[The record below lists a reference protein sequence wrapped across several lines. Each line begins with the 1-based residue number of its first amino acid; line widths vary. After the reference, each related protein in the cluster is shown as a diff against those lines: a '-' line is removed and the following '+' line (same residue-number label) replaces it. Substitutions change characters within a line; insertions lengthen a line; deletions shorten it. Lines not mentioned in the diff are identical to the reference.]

1 MSKNLHYQSNWK
13 TFLPRNGLGANV
25 DLNSL
30 KFLTSQHVLNGQTQF
45 QSEKQQKHNDYLNAR
60 SGFGYFFSSRQLGHS
75 TNADKTSKETLLYP
89 TMESLFLGFWIKH
102 RVGRKLSRKKIV
114 KMYIPNKLNLI
125 WIYFK
130 SHKERNWLQIFG
142 VDLTIGK
149 LATISRSRSNLHNE

>member
-1 MSKNLHYQSNWK
+1 MSKKLNYQSNLK
-13 TFLPRNGLGANV
+13 TFLHRNGLGTNV

-30 KFLTSQHVLNGQTQF
+30 KFLTSQHVLNDQTQF
-45 QSEKQQKHNDYLNAR
+45 QSEKQQWLFKCKKWIWV
-60 SGFGYFFSSRQLGHS
+60 FFFSSRQLGHS
-75 TNADKTSKETLLYP
+75 TNAEKTSKETLLYP

-125 WIYFK
+125 WIYFN

-142 VDLTIGK
+142 VDLTIRK
-149 LATISRSRSNLHNE
+149 LVTISRSRSNLHKE